1 MTMMGRTTWTGAV
14 GSTTR
19 MAGRA
24 VIAGVAELSVPGAG
38 AGIRLEVVPVAV
50 AITTRGTGFRT

>member
-1 MTMMGRTTWTGAV
+1 MMGRTTWTEAV

-24 VIAGVAELSVPGAG
+24 VITGVAELSVPGAG
-38 AGIRLEVVPVAV
+38 AGIRLAVVPVAV
-50 AITTRGTGFRT
+50 AITTGGTGF